1 MNPNNPEH
9 KQYNQQLILL
19 ILSDA
24 QWHRNK
30 ELKEKTK
37 LTPRTLSKHL
47 NELEKELHWV
57 ERREDKESGEY
68 PHPVLYRAT
77 DTILS
82 YTIYMK
88 SVFDSVDIIQAE
100 LQETK
105 DPLQILEVIHKI
117 NEYYFTLIL
126 ETIQKNKSASSKW
139 LDSFM
144 SLIYY
149 SPYEIYT
156 KEIIRAFTEA
166 AQFGTQFNIDK
177 LRQKHNIWDGIPN
190 HTQTKQGHF

>member
-1 MNPNNPEH
+1 MNPTNPKH

-19 ILSDA
+19 ALIDG

-47 NELEKELHWV
+47 NELEKELHWI
-57 ERREDKESGEY
+57 ERRKDIESGEY

-77 DTILS
+77 PSTVSWTL
-82 YTIYMK
+82 YMK
-88 SVFDSVDIIQAE
+88 SVLDNADDIETIMK
-100 LQETK
+100 ETK
-105 DPLQILEVIHKI
+105 DPLQILKEYHKI

-126 ETIQKNKSASSKW
+126 ETIQNNKSISLKW
-139 LDSFM
+139 LDPFM
-144 SLIYY
+144 SFVFY

-166 AQFGTQFNIDK
+166 VQFGTQFDIDK
-177 LRQKHNIWDGIPN
+177 LRQN
-190 HTQTKQGHF
+190 HSRANSSS

>member
-1 MNPNNPEH
+1 MNPNNPKH

-19 ILSDA
+19 ALSDGK
-24 QWHRNK
+24 WHRNK
-30 ELKEKTK
+30 ELKEETK

-88 SVFDSVDIIQAE
+88 SVFDSADIIQAE

-105 DPLQILEVIHKI
+105 DPLQILEEIHKI

-126 ETIQKNKSASSKW
+126 ETIQKNKSTSLKW
-139 LDSFM
+139 LDPFM
-144 SLIYY
+144 SLIFH

-156 KEIIRAFTEA
+156 REIIRAFTEA
-166 AQFGTQFNIDK
+166 AQFGTQFNIDE
-177 LRQKHNIWDGIPN
+177 LRQKHDIWNGIPDG
-190 HTQTKQGHF
+190 TYTKQGHF